1 MSAAVSRETC
11 EYRRIQGLKLLE
23 QGWSQRKVANAL
35 GVTQGAVS
43 QWLARY
49 KAGGDEGL
57 RLRKAKG
64 REPRLTPEQQHILLK
79 LLSLGAETFS
89 FEGDVWTCPRV
100 VGVIKVVFGVDYH
113 PSHVSKLLRKL
124 GWSLQ
129 KPSRV
134 ASQRDEEAIRKWLD
148 EDWPTLKK
156 TLRNKEQ
163 H

>member
-1 MSAAVSRETC
+1 MAATISRETC

-49 KAGGDEGL
+49 KAGGDEAL

-64 REPRLTPEQQHILLK
+64 REARLTFEQQQGLLT
-79 LLSLGAETFS
+79 LLAFGAEAFG
-89 FEGDVWTCPRV
+89 FEGDVWTCLRV
-100 VGVIKVVFGVDYH
+100 ARLIKAAFNVEYH

-129 KPSRV
+129 KPV
-134 ASQRDEEAIRKWLD
+134 KVPSQRDEEAIRKWLE

-156 TLRNKEQ
+156 TLKNKAP